1 MISPNPG
8 YVRGGSKS
16 AMNTVEVLG
25 YDVFNDSLDSIA
37 VEKPTRVIATISP
50 NSYGIASRNAEFR
63 AALRDADYLVLD
75 GAYFGLGGLLLKG
88 QRIRINNGPSVF
100 RNLMERMNRVGG
112 RVFFLGSSEATLAR
126 IHERSASEYP
136 RIAVGGFSPPYL
148 PQFSESDVQRML
160 DAITSF
166 KPDVVFVGMT
176 APKQEIWAFRNG
188 RKTDAALVASIG
200 AVFDWYAGNERE
212 IAPIWWRL
220 RLAWLIR
227 TIRRPEILRRY
238 PAIGIFF
245 RDLFFALLGFNNT
258 CRP

>member
-1 MISPNPG
+1 VKETLDEENLLD
-8 YVRGGSKS
+8 
-16 AMNTVEVLG
+16 MNTVEVLG
-25 YDVFNDSLDSIA
+25 YNVFNDTLDSIV

-88 QRIRINNGPSVF
+88 KRIRINNGPNVF
-100 RNLMERMNRVGG
+100 RHFMERMDRAGG
-112 RVFFLGSSEATLAR
+112 RVFFLGSSEATLASIR
-126 IHERSASEYP
+126 ERSARDYP
-136 RIAVGGFSPPYL
+136 RIVVGGFSPPYL
-148 PQFSESDVQRML
+148 PRFSDADVQEML

-176 APKQEIWAFRNG
+176 APKQEIWALRNG
-188 RKTDAALVASIG
+188 RRTDAALVASIG

-212 IAPIWWRL
+212 IAPIWWKL
-220 RLAWLIR
+220 RLAWLVR

-245 RDLFFALLGFNNT
+245 RDLFLALLGFKHT

>member
-1 MISPNPG
+1 
-8 YVRGGSKS
+8 
-16 AMNTVEVLG
+16 MNTVEVLG
-25 YDVFNDSLDSIA
+25 YDVFNDVLDSIA
-37 VEKPTRVIATISP
+37 IDKPTRVIATISP
-50 NSYGIASRNAEFR
+50 NSYGIASGNAEFR

-88 QRIRINNGPSVF
+88 ERIRINNGPAVF
-100 RNLMERMNRVGG
+100 RNLMERMDRAGG

-126 IHERSASEYP
+126 IRERAARDYP
-136 RIAVGGFSPPYL
+136 RIAVGSFSPPYL

-166 KPDVVFVGMT
+166 RPDVVFVGMT

-212 IAPIWWRL
+212 IAPIWWRF

-245 RDLFFALLGFNNT
+245 RDLFFALLGFNHT